1 MPSHIARPA
10 LSTALAVAFCAGAHT
25 LAAQGAS
32 GPHIMS
38 GVTAGGLRY
47 AGGRTEEAAS
57 ALLKLQLPRG
67 WAISME
73 PTFARATE
81 PAATGNGSVSS
92 SGLTDI
98 PVGLAFEH
106 AFGGLL
112 EPSLEFALGA
122 TLPVGDTLTG
132 FGTGTLG
139 SSFGVGAGISPLEN
153 LGLFASVG
161 HTLTSFAAQSAL
173 NGGGSGW
180 GDLGASYQAGER
192 VSVLAGFS
200 TDLGAV
206 DTTLGRGR
214 SVSAGLSYNVA
225 GPFALNIQT
234 SRGISGATPQ
244 WSAVI
249 GIGTAFGSL
258 DGARELRTAFG
269 GGRHGLK
276 KSGSGSSSSS
286 FGRGRKP

>member
-1 MPSHIARPA
+1 MPSLNARSA
-10 LSTALAVAFCAGAHT
+10 ISTALAVVFCAGAHT
-25 LAAQGAS
+25 LAAQDMT
-32 GPHIMS
+32 GPRIMS

-47 AGGRTEEAAS
+47 AGGRTEDAAS
-57 ALLKLQLPRG
+57 ALLKLRLPHG

-81 PAATGNGSVSS
+81 PAATGGGSVSN

-112 EPSLEFALGA
+112 EPSLELALGA

-139 SSFGVGAGISPLEN
+139 SSIGIGGGISPLEN
-153 LGLFASVG
+153 LGLYASAG
-161 HTLTSFAAQSAL
+161 HTLSSFAAQSAL

-180 GDLGASYQAGER
+180 GDIGASYQAGER

-206 DTTLGRGR
+206 DTTFGRGR

-269 GGRHGLK
+269 GGRHGMK
-276 KSGSGSSSSS
+276 KAGSSSSS
-286 FGRGRKP
+286 FGRGRRP